1 MKVYTYNRNT
11 LSYGVSV
18 GADHPALMMV
28 GLSRGDEM
36 IAIQVEILR
45 EIQDTG
51 FNVITCSMCG
61 EVNLI
66 RKAHEMFTCYACS
79 EEQQHHD
86 CADLFF

>member
-1 MKVYTYNRNT
+1 MSAINEG
-11 LSYGVSV
+11 SGV
-18 GADHPALMMV
+18 D
-28 GLSRGDEM
+28 
-36 IAIQVEILR
+36 QVKILR

-51 FNVITCSMCG
+51 FNIITCSMCG